1 MKVIVYGFGVM
12 GKKVVQAVRDNKN
25 MELIGVVSPTF
36 DQRIKET
43 MYYSLSECYKRADIV
58 IDFSHPSNLNDITNY
73 ALHYHCALVLATT
86 GYTYEQLLHIQETSK
101 TIPIFQSYNTSY
113 GIAILTKVIKE
124 ICVDLYQHGYDI
136 EIIEKHHRK
145 KKDAPSG
152 TALSLYQTIH
162 QEIEETLPSYYR
174 NHQRNK
180 GEIGIQSIRA
190 GTILGEHTVLFAGN
204 DEILEFKHTVLSKD
218 VFVLGAMQA
227 CYEIMEKDQGLYD
240 LSDLYRE
247 SPYVKEK

>member
-12 GKKVVQAVRDNKN
+12 GKKVIQAVRDNAD

-36 DQRIKET
+36 DQRIGEK
-43 MYYSLSECYKRADIV
+43 MYYSLSECYQQADVI
-58 IDFSHPSNLNDITNY
+58 IDFSHPSNLDDILNY
-73 ALHYHCALVLATT
+73 ALHFHCALVLATT
-86 GYTYEQLLHIQETSK
+86 GYTYEQLLHIQEASTI
-101 TIPIFQSYNTSY
+101 IPIFQSYNTSY
-113 GIAILTKVIKE
+113 GIAILTKVVKE
-124 ICVDLYQHGYDI
+124 ICQDLYQHGYDI
-136 EIIEKHHRK
+136 EIIEKHHHN

-162 QEIEETLPSYYR
+162 QEIEETMPSYYR

-180 GEIGIQSIRA
+180 EEIGIQSLRA

-218 VFVLGAMQA
+218 VFVQGVIEA
-227 CYEIMEKDQGLYD
+227 CYRIVEKENGLYD
-240 LSDLYRE
+240 SSDLYTKKIR
-247 SPYVKEK
+247 